1 MGKASLAAL
10 ASIEKPPTIM
20 AKKHKAKSIVEIF
33 KEKYGTKTYG
43 LYLGN
48 AKRQAKKVLQM
59 QGYEE
64 PTGEQIEARINTTI
78 VANQESGSGRFGTMK
93 KAEEVVDEQTLYDY
107 QRFENMA
114 NKYSDVKEKLDQY
127 FNDEI
132 TRADFIDWVTWFRKF
147 SGKYEIVEYQ
157 VRK

>member
-1 MGKASLAAL
+1 M
-10 ASIEKPPTIM
+10 T
-20 AKKHKAKSIVEIF
+20 KKHKGKSIEEIF
-33 KEKYGTKTYG
+33 KEKYGKKTYG

-64 PTGEQIEARINTTI
+64 PTEVQIEARINTTI
-78 VANQESGSGRFGTMK
+78 VANQEAGSSKFGTMN
-93 KAEEVVDEQTLYDY
+93 KAQEVVDEQTLYDY

-114 NKYSDVKEKLDQY
+114 NKYSEVREKLDEY
-127 FNDEI
+127 FNGEI
-132 TRADFIDWVTWFRKF
+132 SRADFLDWITWFRKF
-147 SGKYEIVEYQ
+147 SGKYDIGEYR

>member
-1 MGKASLAAL
+1 
-10 ASIEKPPTIM
+10 M
-20 AKKHKAKSIVEIF
+20 AKKHKAKSKAKSITEIF

-64 PTGEQIEARINTTI
+64 PTEQQIEARINTTI
-78 VANQESGSGRFGTMK
+78 VANQESGSNRFGTMK

-114 NKYSDVKEKLDQY
+114 NKYPDVKEKLDQY
-127 FNDEI
+127 FNGEI
-132 TRADFIDWVTWFRKF
+132 SRADFLDWISWFRKF
-147 SGKYEIVEYQ
+147 SGKYDIGEYR